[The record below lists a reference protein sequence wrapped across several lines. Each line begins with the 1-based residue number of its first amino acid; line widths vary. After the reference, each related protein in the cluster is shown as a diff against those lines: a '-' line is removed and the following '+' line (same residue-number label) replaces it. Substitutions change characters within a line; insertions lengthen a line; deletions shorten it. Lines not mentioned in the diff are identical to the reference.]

1 MFIVKN
7 RRSLIIYCL
16 DMYSTES
23 GYEYT
28 KLFLYKNKKLKFLAN
43 TMWHNIGNTDT
54 LWSIDTIKG
63 QLVLKYVSKS
73 GKVEEIKL

>member
-1 MFIVKN
+1 MRN
-7 RRSLIIYCL
+7 R
-16 DMYSTES
+16 

-28 KLFLYKNKKLKFLAN
+28 KLFLYKNEKLKFLAD

-54 LWSIDTIKG
+54 FWSIDTIKG

-73 GKVEEIKL
+73 EKVEEIKL